1 MSEETAVSTIP
12 TKILVPVDFSPSSHA
27 ALETAADLA
36 QHFHAEIHLLH
47 VIPIFPATSF
57 PDFIPENKFLQE
69 ARTEAERHF
78 KACQT
83 ALAGKGIKIGFSVEE
98 GNDVAGSILEA
109 IEREHA
115 DMVVISTH
123 GMSGWYP
130 MVFGS
135 IAEKVIKLV
144 QCPLMLLRTPKPVS
158 TAQVKSGRMMEWW

>member
-1 MSEETAVSTIP
+1 MSEKSAANTIP
-12 TKILVPVDFSPSSHA
+12 TKILVPVDFSPSSHV

-47 VIPIFPATSF
+47 VIPIFPPTSF

-69 ARTEAERHF
+69 TRTESERHF

-83 ALAGKGIKIGFSVEE
+83 DLSGKGIKISYSIEE
-98 GNDVAGSILEA
+98 GNDVAGNILEV

-135 IAEKVIKLV
+135 IAEKVVKLV
-144 QCPLMLLRTPKPVS
+144 QCPVMLLRTPKPASSV
-158 TAQVKSGRMMEWW
+158 QVKSGRMMEWW